1 MKDNEA
7 LDKVITEALI
17 NVEVTHPP
25 LLELAKKKFTGLA
38 NNQKDGDILTL
49 INEWAKT
56 KDIDNYILAPNN
68 SGGGALGNRGNYSYV
83 DKHSPAN
90 WDLWA
95 YIPQCEHWKA
105 VALSLDIEPPENSYQ
120 VKGWPLE
127 YDRRLKIT
135 SAHIEC
141 KSLPRS
147 KTDFNKVDLSVFS
160 TWAQSLDWS
169 LPDRFPRV
177 VEVKKAPATPIEVDH
192 DELRVTSEAL
202 ESLLSRCEVSQ
213 QATNNKD
220 LTLPVIKAEPAT
232 AKNKVSEWRKLNRNE
247 LDPAIDEA
255 IKLAGNMELAD
266 VFLKLKDLAISEFKP
281 FTGLIEGSSLCYTNS
296 DDKPD
301 KFSKNALGKRLKI
314 RRDNAV

>member
-1 MKDNEA
+1 MNENKT

-25 LLELAKKKFTGLA
+25 LLELAKKKFTELA

-83 DKHSPAN
+83 DKHSLAN

-120 VKGWPLE
+120 VKGWPSE

-147 KTDFNKVDLSVFS
+147 KTDFNKVDLSVFN
-160 TWAQSLDWS
+160 TWAQSLGWS
-169 LPDRFPRV
+169 LPDRFPHD
-177 VEVKKAPATPIEVDH
+177 VEVKAVTQTEPITTTQTTYEPRNAVGK
-192 DELRVTSEAL
+192 LA
-202 ESLLSRCEVSQ
+202 
-213 QATNNKD
+213 
-220 LTLPVIKAEPAT
+220 IKALIEIEKSTAKKAT
-232 AKNKVSEWRKLNRNE
+232 AKQVMDLLQKWA
-247 LDPAIDEA
+247 DAGDEPD
-255 IKLAGNMELAD
+255 ILTR
-266 VFLKLKDLAISEFKP
+266 S
-281 FTGLIEGSSLCYTNS
+281 
-296 DDKPD
+296 DKPKHAVIWITSD
-301 KFSKNALGKRLKI
+301 RKEKDYTVEACQKTLKEFD
-314 RRDNAV
+314 RNRD